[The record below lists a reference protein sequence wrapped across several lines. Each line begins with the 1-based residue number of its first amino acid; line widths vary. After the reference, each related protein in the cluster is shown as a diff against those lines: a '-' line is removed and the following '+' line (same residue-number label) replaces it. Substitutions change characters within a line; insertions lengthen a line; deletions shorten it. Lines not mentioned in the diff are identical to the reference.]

1 MTGPPARAHINPLLL
16 TRDLLGQTDPADDL
30 VDVTGLVA
38 GCQTAGKLTVDSR
51 AQPVDVRQALGAC
64 LGNLYLATGRIRTNP
79 CDRVSLLRSLLSQ
92 LVDFGDRLQSSRN
105 ECEELVEAACS
116 LLVHLPKS
124 NFADARELHSTLE
137 EALSALMPMRPGDVH
152 LDAPSELERTYL
164 LSKKSKNAYVDV
176 IGDANDIDFL
186 PKAVFVR
193 SEGLGGMGIKG
204 WAGYR
209 HVIMVR
215 PVLPPNP
222 NPKTLLEHLAVYT
235 HERVHVEAR
244 WRAANVNISTPD
256 DTEFGLRH
264 VNQVAQR
271 DRPERGRCVDVLL
284 FGKQINFR
292 GVSQAHA
299 AKILEDWARDQES
312 WSEDVLAIFDD
323 YPEYRSTYFCVCGAR
338 PSRIF
343 M

>member
-1 MTGPPARAHINPLLL
+1 MTSPPARAHINPLLL

-30 VDVTGLVA
+30 
-38 GCQTAGKLTVDSR
+38 
-51 AQPVDVRQALGAC
+51 PVDVRQALGAC

-79 CDRVSLLRSLLSQ
+79 CGRVSLLRSLLSQ
-92 LVDFGDRLQSSRN
+92 LVDFGVRLQSSRN

-137 EALSALMPMRPGDVH
+137 EALSALMSMRPGDVH

-164 LSKKSKNAYVDV
+164 LSKKSKNAYVDA

-186 PKAVFVR
+186 PRAVFVR
-193 SEGLGGMGIKG
+193 SEGLGDMGIKG

-209 HVIMVR
+209 HVVMCTTTSGYTLRRVGVPPMSTSQPPTTPNSGYDMSIKSR
-215 PVLPPNP
+215 DAIVLS
-222 NPKTLLEHLAVYT
+222 V
-235 HERVHVEAR
+235 
-244 WRAANVNISTPD
+244 D
-256 DTEFGLRH
+256 
-264 VNQVAQR
+264 
-271 DRPERGRCVDVLL
+271 DVLT
-284 FGKQINFR
+284 F
-292 GVSQAHA
+292 SS
-299 AKILEDWARDQES
+299 KILEDWARDQES
-312 WSEDVLAIFDD
+312 WSDDVLAIFDY

-338 PSRIF
+338 PARIF